1 VCSLQNRRRIGPTF
15 RALLLP
21 AGERPALEQTAVTNW
36 VRRPRPDDGAGRW
49 RSGRAV
55 RRASRSNGRSHH
67 AEAGGWFEVDS
78 RGHRLQFG
86 IVDRHPLH
94 GGIEVPVG
102 RVLGWWSASPS
113 TRFITQV
120 APNLKG
126 TTATWATLSRRSQA
140 RVSDRAT
147 AGAWRAH
154 VWNCSHTSKRA
165 APAQRARP
173 PRQGRRNVGGW
184 VGSSYPAFVALTKAN
199 TRRPGRGAGGPLSQI
214 DGGKG
219 CYVIDRNPACADKLH
234 FYDKPLRPRGL

>member
-1 VCSLQNRRRIGPTF
+1 MCSLQNRRRIGPTF

-102 RVLGWWSASPS
+102 RVLGGGRHRHRHDSSLRSRQILREQSRPGRPFLGAARRASPTARRLARGAPTS
-113 TRFITQV
+113 GTVPTR
-120 APNLKG
+120 P
-126 TTATWATLSRRSQA
+126 SA
-140 RVSDRAT
+140 R
-147 AGAWRAH
+147 H
-154 VWNCSHTSKRA
+154 
-165 APAQRARP
+165 
-173 PRQGRRNVGGW
+173 RRNVRAPRAKGGATWEDGW
-184 VGSSYPAFVALTKAN
+184 VRLILLSSP
-199 TRRPGRGAGGPLSQI
+199 
-214 DGGKG
+214 
-219 CYVIDRNPACADKLH
+219 
-234 FYDKPLRPRGL
+234 